1 MILNNIEVEVLAS
14 IELIDACN
22 KKFPE
27 KCPNKNVIYCVH
39 NKINGKNYIGQT
51 TNFRNR
57 FSMKIIGHF
66 KCYNDYIN
74 GNPIRGKYLY
84 RAWNKYEFKS
94 FIVYIIDEGSDRAD
108 LNVKETYWI
117 KTLHTCVKD
126 PECFGYNLTWG
137 ADDLGHLFTPE
148 SIAKGRQTK
157 IERYGTTDPFI
168 NSHTPEAKEKRR
180 QTLIDRYGTTSVVTK
195 ESLEKMMK
203 TNLEKYGSIVGNLIN
218 REKAGRNRKIND
230 FFEKVNVVKNNNED
244 FTLESYFNYLVN
256 FYSELKR
263 VTYHFDK
270 IIEMFS
276 DLKADDR
283 WTSDLDIV
291 FGNSSNEI
299 KERYLEL
306 YKKKRDQN
314 IEKFRTKDW
323 GNQTSAI
330 QTLKSINNILNE
342 FPITSWEEYKLAVY
356 EKCGKRYRY
365 KVKPRLKKLIEILPV
380 MKTLK
385 DWTLN
390 HERIFGQLTEKDIE
404 NL

>member
-1 MILNNIEVEVLAS
+1 MILNNVEVKILAS
-14 IELIDACN
+14 IELIDAYN
-22 KKFPE
+22 KKFP
-27 KCPNKNVIYCVH
+27 KDLITKNVIYCVH
-39 NKINGKNYIGQT
+39 NKINGKNYVGQT

-57 FSMKIIGHF
+57 FSMSIIGHF

-84 RAWNKYEFKS
+84 RAWNKYGLES
-94 FIVYIIDEGSDRAD
+94 FTVYVIDTGNNREE
-108 LNVKETYWI
+108 LNSKEVYWI

-126 PECFGYNLTWG
+126 SERFGYNLTWG
-137 ADDLGHLFTPE
+137 ADDLGHLSTPE

-157 IERYGTTDPFI
+157 LERYGTTGPI
-168 NSHTPEAKEKRR
+168 NAHTPEAKEKRK
-180 QTLIDRYGTTSVVTK
+180 QSLMDRYGTTSVVTK
-195 ESLEKMMK
+195 EGIEKMKK
-203 TNLEKYGSIVGNLIN
+203 TKLEKYGSIIGNLIN
-218 REKAGRNRKIND
+218 REKASHNRKVND
-230 FFEKVNVVKNNNED
+230 FFDKVNIVKNNIED

-256 FYSELKR
+256 FYFELKR
-263 VTYHFDK
+263 VTCHFNK

-283 WTSDLDIV
+283 WTSDLDVI
-291 FGNSSNEI
+291 FGNSPDEV

-306 YKKKRDQN
+306 YKKKRDQG

-323 GNQTSAI
+323 GNQSSAI
-330 QTLKSINNILNE
+330 NTLISINNILNE
-342 FPITSWEEYKLAVY
+342 FPITSWEEYKSAVY

-385 DWTLN
+385 DWTPN
-390 HERIFGQLTEKDIE
+390 HEEIFGKLTEKDIE